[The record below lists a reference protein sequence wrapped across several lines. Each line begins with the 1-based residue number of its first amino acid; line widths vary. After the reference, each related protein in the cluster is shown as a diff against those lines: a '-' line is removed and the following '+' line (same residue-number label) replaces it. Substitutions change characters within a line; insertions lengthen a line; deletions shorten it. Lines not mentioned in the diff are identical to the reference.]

1 MKNDERLRRIIEK
14 FSKADIQ
21 AMEGGTRIKDLKFD
35 SLDLLEFQMAIDDE
49 FGIEIAIDDFLK
61 CLGCAVVHLST
72 HILQSLRHARFSNNT
87 SDIFR
92 NFFT

>member
-21 AMEGGTRIKDLKFD
+21 AMEGATRIKDLKFD

-61 CLGCAVVHLST
+61 CSVVQDIDDLVEKYLS
-72 HILQSLRHARFSNNT
+72 QK
-87 SDIFR
+87 
-92 NFFT
+92 